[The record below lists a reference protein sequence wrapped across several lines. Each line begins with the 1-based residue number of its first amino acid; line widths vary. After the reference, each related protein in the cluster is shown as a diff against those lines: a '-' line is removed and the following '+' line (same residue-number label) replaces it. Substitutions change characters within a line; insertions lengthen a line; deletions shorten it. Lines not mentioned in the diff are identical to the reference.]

1 MERKKLPAGI
11 RTFAKGRGIRTA
23 PPSSFGERPLPRLP
37 SERHFVSQIPQSP
50 WQRLPLA
57 LGKRR
62 MLPIFPSTFSKPRG
76 HTLLIADDEP
86 VNLLFMREI
95 FQRDYQVLTA
105 ATGEEALCLAE
116 EHQPDLIILDVLM
129 PGLSGYEVCRR
140 LKANPATQHIPV
152 IFVTALES
160 AEDEETGLELGA
172 VDYLT
177 KPLRAGILRARV
189 RNFLTMIRQQE
200 LLQELALL
208 DPLTEIPNRRAL
220 DRALEQE
227 WGRCQ
232 RIHEPLSLAMVDI
245 DHFKSFNDTY
255 GHGTGD
261 RALRQVAQALVTAAK
276 RPGDLVA
283 RYGGEEFV
291 ILLPHASR
299 NGARKL
305 CRAARHHI
313 KALAIPHQGSDFG
326 VLTVSIGG
334 VTLWPHRDGSPPEVL
349 QRADAQLYRA
359 KNAGRNRVFWEK
371 DTGGL

>member
-1 MERKKLPAGI
+1 MFPI
-11 RTFAKGRGIRTA
+11 VT
-23 PPSSFGERPLPRLP
+23 PVSSTSR
-37 SERHFVSQIPQSP
+37 V
-50 WQRLPLA
+50 A
-57 LGKRR
+57 
-62 MLPIFPSTFSKPRG
+62 
-76 HTLLIADDEP
+76 TLLVADDEP
-86 VNLLFMREI
+86 VNLLFMQQI

-105 ATGEEALCLAE
+105 TTGEEALRLAE
-116 EHQPDLIILDVLM
+116 EHRPELIILDVLM
-129 PGLSGYEVCRR
+129 PGLSGYEVCKR
-140 LKANPATQHIPV
+140 LKANPATQHIPI

-160 AEDEETGLELGA
+160 AEDEEAGLELGA

-189 RNFLTMIRQQE
+189 RNFLTMLRQQE

-220 DRALEQE
+220 DRTLEQE

-255 GHGTGD
+255 GHGAGD
-261 RALRQVAQALVTAAK
+261 RALRQVAQALTSAAK

-305 CRAARHHI
+305 CRMVRHHI
-313 KALAIPHQGSDFG
+313 ETLAIPHQGSDFG

-334 VTLWPHRDGSPPEVL
+334 VTLWPHRNGSPAEIL

-359 KNAGRNRVFWEK
+359 KNAGRNRVFWEE
-371 DTGGL
+371 DTGEL